1 MRESVP
7 DNSVQ
12 VVVGRIGRAQGIRG
26 EVSVDV
32 RTDDPEERFAV
43 GATLLRQD
51 PGEDHPRG
59 TLTVAAARWQGN
71 RLTLL
76 FSGVT
81 DRNAAETLRGVLLLV
96 DREEDADTG
105 DPDAFYDTALTGCQV
120 HRLSG
125 EEVGVVQEV
134 LHLPGQDVLV
144 VRDHVGREVLVP
156 FVASMVPTVDV
167 AHQRI
172 TIDPPD
178 GLLDF
183 DSGRGPRDG

>member
-1 MRESVP
+1 
-7 DNSVQ
+7 
-12 VVVGRIGRAQGIRG
+12 
-26 EVSVDV
+26 
-32 RTDDPEERFAV
+32 
-43 GATLLRQD
+43 
-51 PGEDHPRG
+51 
-59 TLTVAAARWQGN
+59 
-71 RLTLL
+71 
-76 FSGVT
+76 
-81 DRNAAETLRGVLLLV
+81 LRGVLLLV
-96 DREEDADTG
+96 DRQEDADTG

-144 VRDHVGREVLVP
+144 VRDHEGREVLVP
-156 FVASMVPTVDV
+156 FVAAMVPTVDV

-183 DSGRGPRDG
+183 DTGRGSRDG